1 MLGALALGAS
11 ACGGGPATSST
22 VEAQGVTVT
31 YPTGWYATMQA
42 LTPVTSPRQVLAV
55 ASYPL
60 PSDSSGA
67 DGCQPKE
74 ALNRLPPTGAFI
86 FGWEYGGL
94 ALPGLRARDFPQ
106 RPKRFALTGFAHYEC
121 QGPSYMIR
129 FRDGGRLFQIHVAFG
144 PLATALTRHTVLRIL
159 DSLGVASR

>member
-1 MLGALALGAS
+1 M
-11 ACGGGPATSST
+11 
-22 VEAQGVTVT
+22 T

-94 ALPGLRARDFPQ
+94 ALPGIRARDYPHA
-106 RPKRFALTGFAHYEC
+106 R
-121 QGPSYMIR
+121 S
-129 FRDGGRLFQIHVAFG
+129 
-144 PLATALTRHTVLRIL
+144 
-159 DSLGVASR
+159 ASRSPASPTTSVRGRAT